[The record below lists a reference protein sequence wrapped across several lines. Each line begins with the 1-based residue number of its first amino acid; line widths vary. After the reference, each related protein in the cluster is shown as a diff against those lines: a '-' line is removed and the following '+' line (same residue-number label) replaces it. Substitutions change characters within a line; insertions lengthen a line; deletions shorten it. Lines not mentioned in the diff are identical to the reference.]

1 MGGQNEEY
9 LAFKEESRFS
19 GYMATNHKA
28 KVIGVFGNGVVL
40 DETPFY
46 AFSGGQLCDKG
57 TFGTSNVLDVVKMP
71 NGQHLHILDNN
82 PYKVGDI
89 ALAFVDKENR
99 DLTRKNHSSAHLL
112 QSALKATLGDHVH
125 QQGSQVGPEYCR
137 FDFNNYNA
145 LTDQEILAIED
156 LVNKYIQE
164 AHSVCTSVLDINEAK
179 KLGATA
185 LFDDKYGDKV
195 RVVDMEVSMEFCAG
209 THVYNTSEI
218 EKFAINSIESIGS
231 GLFRITASTSNNAM
245 NFVYQTAQNLNN
257 NLTTLVNKMNDLVLE
272 AKANGIELKPNYE
285 TRSIDVFGYRYIL
298 ALRKE
303 IQNASLA
310 LKDLEKEYNAKKS
323 QSALSD
329 LDKYDSEI
337 FNNKLVVKVD
347 TTDSNLLKDMAQ
359 ALKNNKGLDVVMLAG
374 ADAAKVTFVCAA
386 KEGYDA
392 CQLVREATK
401 ITGGGG
407 GGKKDLAQ
415 AGGKDPSKT
424 LEALDYIKGIL

>member
-1 MGGQNEEY
+1 
-9 LAFKEESRFS
+9 
-19 GYMATNHKA
+19 
-28 KVIGVFGNGVVL
+28 
-40 DETPFY
+40 
-46 AFSGGQLCDKG
+46 
-57 TFGTSNVLDVVKMP
+57 
-71 NGQHLHILDNN
+71 
-82 PYKVGDI
+82 
-89 ALAFVDKENR
+89 
-99 DLTRKNHSSAHLL
+99 
-112 QSALKATLGDHVH
+112 
-125 QQGSQVGPEYCR
+125 VGPDYCR

-145 LTDQEILAIED
+145 LTDQEILTIED

-164 AHSVCTSVLDINEAK
+164 GHSVRTSVLDINEAK

-209 THVYNTSEI
+209 THVYNTAEI

-231 GLFRITASTSNNAM
+231 GLFRITASTSANAM
-245 NFVYQTAQNLNN
+245 EFVYQTAANLNS

-272 AKANGIELKPNYE
+272 AKANGIELNPNYE
-285 TRSIDVFGYRYIL
+285 TRSIEVFGYRYIL

-303 IQNASLA
+303 IQAASSA

-337 FNNKLVVKVD
+337 FNNKLAVKVD

-374 ADAAKVTFVCAA
+374 ADENKVTFVCAA
-386 KEGYDA
+386 KDGYDA

-424 LEALDYIKGIL
+424 LEALEYIKGIL